1 MTAGML
7 PLMAFTAPVWWPFVV
22 LIVCVAFVIVAISKL
37 RLHAFLA
44 LILAALLAGV
54 MAASLPAD
62 PKAPGKGKLLR
73 AVELCTEEFGTTA
86 GKLSIVVGMATL
98 IGMCMMQS
106 GAADKV
112 VRRFL
117 AVTGEKR
124 AGLALLTATY
134 FLSIPIFFDTMFMLM
149 VPLAIALHKRTG
161 KDFLLYILCI
171 CSGGVI
177 PHCLTVPHPG
187 PIAMV
192 DTLKI
197 DAGFSILVS
206 MLVGIIPSGAGYFV
220 AKWMNARV
228 TIPLRVS
235 LENPTESATHQA
247 PSFFASLLP
256 ILIPIGL
263 IGISSMWKI
272 FGGMPAVGETSVLRN
287 LVDFIGDKNI
297 ALLIGAILSMWLLKQ
312 SKGMRLA
319 ELGETLAKPLETAG
333 LVILITSA
341 GGAFGSMIKNAG
353 VGSAV
358 KHVSEGAGISMILL
372 AYVISLVMRVA
383 QGSSTVAMITASAIM
398 YPLLGA
404 DLPYHPI
411 YIYLSIG
418 FASFA
423 LGWMNDSG
431 FWVVSRLSGMTEKE
445 TLKYFSMMLSMLS
458 LLGLAVTWIGSVV
471 LPMAGK

>member
-1 MTAGML
+1 MIATL
-7 PLMAFTAPVWWPFVV
+7 TSPLAWPFVV
-22 LIVCVAFVIVAISKL
+22 LALSVLFIIIAISKL
-37 RLHAFLA
+37 KLHPFLA
-44 LILAALLAGV
+44 MMMAGLFAGLLSAIVPDSTLLPDGTLAVNSV
-54 MAASLPAD
+54 MD
-62 PKAPGKGKLLR
+62 VTKLLM
-73 AVELCTEEFGTTA
+73 TGFGTTA
-86 GKLSIVVGMATL
+86 GNVAMSIGLASIIACCLML
-98 IGMCMMQS
+98 S
-106 GAADKV
+106 GAADRV
-112 VRRFL
+112 VTRFL
-117 AVTGEKR
+117 QAFGDER
-124 AGLALLTATY
+124 AGLALLVSTY
-134 FLSIPIFFDTMFMLM
+134 ILSIPIFFDTMFMLM

-235 LENPTESATHQA
+235 LENSSDTQKGNA

-287 LVDFIGDKNI
+287 LIDFIGDKNI
-297 ALLIGAILSMWLLKQ
+297 ALLIGAIMSMWLLKQ

-398 YPLLGA
+398 YPLLGS

-458 LLGLAVTWIGSVV
+458 LLGLAVTWLGSVV
-471 LPMAGK
+471 LPMVSK

>member
-1 MTAGML
+1 MIATL
-7 PLMAFTAPVWWPFVV
+7 TSPLAWPFVV
-22 LIVCVAFVIVAISKL
+22 LALSVLFIIIAISKL
-37 RLHAFLA
+37 KLHPFLA
-44 LILAALLAGV
+44 LMMAGLFAGLLSAIVPDSTLLPDGTLAVNSV
-54 MAASLPAD
+54 MD
-62 PKAPGKGKLLR
+62 VTKLLM
-73 AVELCTEEFGTTA
+73 TGFGTTA
-86 GKLSIVVGMATL
+86 GNVAMSIGLASIIACCLML
-98 IGMCMMQS
+98 S
-106 GAADKV
+106 GAADRV
-112 VRRFL
+112 VTRFL
-117 AVTGEKR
+117 QAFGDER
-124 AGLALLTATY
+124 AGLALLVSTY
-134 FLSIPIFFDTMFMLM
+134 ILSIPIFFDTMFMLM

-235 LENPTESATHQA
+235 LENSSDTQKGNA

-287 LVDFIGDKNI
+287 LIDFIGDKNI
-297 ALLIGAILSMWLLKQ
+297 ALLIGAIMSMWLLKQ

-358 KHVSEGAGISMILL
+358 KHVSEGAGISR
-372 AYVISLVMRVA
+372 ISLVMRVA

-398 YPLLGA
+398 YPLLGS

-458 LLGLAVTWIGSVV
+458 LLGLAVTWLGSVV
-471 LPMAGK
+471 LPMVSK